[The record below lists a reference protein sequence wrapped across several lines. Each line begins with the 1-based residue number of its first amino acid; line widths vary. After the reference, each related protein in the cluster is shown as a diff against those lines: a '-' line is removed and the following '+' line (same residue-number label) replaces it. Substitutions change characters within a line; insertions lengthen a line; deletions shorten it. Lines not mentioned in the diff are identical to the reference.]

1 MAAAEGL
8 VGVEEYSSPK
18 QIVVAPPGEART
30 RVDGLLMF
38 MSVLI
43 KVDMAIYFFLYNE
56 KNCE

>member
-30 RVDGLLMF
+30 RVEGLLMF

-43 KVDMAIYFFLYNE
+43 RVDMA
-56 KNCE
+56 